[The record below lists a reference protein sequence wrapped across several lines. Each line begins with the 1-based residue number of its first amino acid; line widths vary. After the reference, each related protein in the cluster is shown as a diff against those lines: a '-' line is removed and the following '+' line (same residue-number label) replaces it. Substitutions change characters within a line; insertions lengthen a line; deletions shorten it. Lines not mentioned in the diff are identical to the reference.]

1 MLWASRYV
9 LLTDQQ
15 HVHAGVSSHV
25 LQGQPAKSAANRGLD
40 WVRGCHTGMHSSFAI
55 QQRPAAAMC
64 MHEMEVQKDKAALLF
79 NNIQQLPCAC
89 MKWKYKKTKY
99 LITSQEQP
107 SMAFSVLF
115 HYMARQ
121 SGDKGA
127 SKVTICH
134 SGSAVNCARSKDSS
148 TALCHLA

>member
-40 WVRGCHTGMHSSFAI
+40 WVRGCQTAMRSSFAI

-64 MHEMEVQKDKAALLF
+64 MHEMEVQKDKVSDNISRAALHG
-79 NNIQQLPCAC
+79 
-89 MKWKYKKTKY
+89 
-99 LITSQEQP
+99 
-107 SMAFSVLF
+107 VLNF
-115 HYMARQ
+115 VPLH
-121 SGDKGA
+121 GKGEW
-127 SKVTICH
+127 
-134 SGSAVNCARSKDSS
+134 GQGGQ
-148 TALCHLA
+148 